1 MFYHITNRNIRCSAR
16 CAAILVTGILLLAA
30 LPGLPDQAAGT
41 GQALLASKARRLM
54 KKGVIAARLAH
65 YHLAIRYFLAAR
77 KADPD
82 DVTIYYNLGLA
93 EAQLPGRELRA
104 MAWLGAYLSANPAAP
119 NARAIRDEIDLL
131 DVKSQAEISHLLQT
145 MHTAASK
152 LRNPQFLSDHS
163 DTYNALG
170 EIAAR
175 YAQDGDMAHAREVI
189 GEIKDSSNIYQG
201 GAVASVVS
209 AQVGVGDL
217 TGAIRTISREP
228 HDLYARDNSLESII
242 SAAENIGNFR
252 VAVEAAKMIK
262 NQLIVAQQLE
272 NIAWREAQV
281 GNISAAQKLAVHILN
296 IPTRSDAEF
305 QIASVQAK
313 AVDIPGAQRSYRRAS
328 RDAIAGGALDS
339 TVEGTTVK
347 RDMTTAFFDI
357 QHAIAE
363 SQFKAGAIAAALK
376 TCSAEIKHLKA
387 AAFDP
392 KWPDYAAQKKHWPFN
407 PKFPAFFQM
416 ALYQTMDISAMQ
428 AIEHN
433 MIVAQS
439 KRGDITGAENTALA
453 AQRDGCHRSMLEL
466 SIAQGL
472 AAAHKFSDA
481 NAMCATALQAVGQ
494 IDDKKLK
501 NTIASRLSYGAYCLV
516 VAPELKA
523 GNRVE
528 ALRTLRIALKAAKLI
543 DNPAGAYDSAGD
555 DEMYLVRG
563 QVKAGDIPAAEA
575 TATLIRDQFQ
585 EVNALDAIALA
596 QSKAGDAAG
605 SRATFAA
612 DLDTASHIS
621 SKINRSVAR
630 YSIAADEATSGDI
643 SAAESTASLISDS
656 TYRSFAWS
664 HIATAQAKAGDMA
677 GARRNFG
684 LARDAAGISPDGYR
698 WIASVA
704 TDQAAVGDIPGA
716 IATAQGIFD
725 PISQMDADTTIAEA
739 QRKAG
744 HLNAA
749 RKTCEATMAVAR
761 IIPGALRRDD
771 IVANIAATDAKTG
784 DTVTAQKF
792 VNLISDPSYPGWK
805 IFAQAAIAK
814 VKEHPIVSKLKV
826 NPEAADPDAT
836 VYIAVLPWTGL
847 LFDKNKNDP
856 SPLDSSMFLDLHDYL
871 KGLPN
876 SDPASYIP
884 PNQPAAQTL
893 FNAMNDSVG
902 KLIQARHLINTMLKT
917 QRAQQRAMPKNK
929 N

>member
-16 CAAILVTGILLLAA
+16 CAAILVTGILLLAG

-41 GQALLASKARRLM
+41 RQALLASKARRLM

-65 YHLAIRYFLAAR
+65 YRLAIRYFLAAR

-104 MAWLGAYLSANPAAP
+104 MAWLGAYLAANPAAP

-152 LRNPQFLSDHS
+152 LRNPQFVWDHS
-163 DTYNALG
+163 DTYYALG
-170 EIAAR
+170 AIAAK
-175 YAQDGDMAHAREVI
+175 YAQDGDMPHAREVI
-189 GEIKDSSNIYQG
+189 GEIKDSSITGQG
-201 GAVASVVS
+201 VASVVS

-228 HDLYARDNSLESII
+228 HDMYTRDNSLESII

-262 NQLIVAQQLE
+262 NQLISAQQLE
-272 NIAWREAQV
+272 DVAWREAQV
-281 GNISAAQKLAVHILN
+281 GNISAAQKLAAHILN
-296 IPTRSDAEF
+296 IPARLEADF
-305 QIASVQAK
+305 QIASIQAK
-313 AVDIPGAQRSYRRAS
+313 SGDIPGAQRRYRRAS
-328 RDAIAGGALDS
+328 RDAIAGGALGS

-347 RDMTTAFFDI
+347 LDMTTAFFDI
-357 QHAIAE
+357 QLAIAE
-363 SQFKAGAIAAALK
+363 SQFKAGAITAALK
-376 TCSAEIKHLKA
+376 TCSAEIKHLKS

-392 KWPDYAAQKKHWPFN
+392 KWPDYAAQKKHWPFK

-416 ALYQTMDISAMQ
+416 ALDQTTDISAMQ

-433 MIVAQS
+433 MIVAQA
-439 KRGDITGAENTALA
+439 KRGDITGAENIALA

-481 NAMCATALQAVGQ
+481 NAMCDTALQAVGQ
-494 IDDKKLK
+494 LEDKKLK

-523 GNRVE
+523 GDRVE

-555 DEMYLVRG
+555 DEMYLVLG
-563 QVKAGDIPAAEA
+563 QAKAGDIPAAEA
-575 TATLIRDQFQ
+575 TATLIRDKNN
-585 EVNALDAIALA
+585 EVNALNAIALA
-596 QSKAGDAAG
+596 QSKAGDATG

-612 DLDTASHIS
+612 ALDVASHIS
-621 SKINRSVAR
+621 SKINRSVAQNT
-630 YSIAADEATSGDI
+630 IVAHETDAGDI

-684 LARDAAGISPDGYR
+684 LARDAAVISPHGYS

-716 IATAQGIFD
+716 IATAQKIFH
-725 PISQMDADTTIAEA
+725 PISQMDADAAIAEA

-744 HLNAA
+744 DLNAS
-749 RKTCEATMAVAR
+749 RKTCEAVMAAAR
-761 IIPGALRRDD
+761 MVPGALQRVD
-771 IVANIAATDAKTG
+771 IIARIAVTEAKAG
-784 DTVTAQKF
+784 DTTTAEKF
-792 VNLISDPSYPGWK
+792 VNLISDPGYPGWI

-814 VKEHPIVSKLKV
+814 VKAHPLVSKLKV
-826 NPEAADPDAT
+826 NPETADPDAT
-836 VYIAVLPWTGL
+836 VYIAISPWTGL

-876 SDPASYIP
+876 SDPVSYIP
-884 PNQPAAQTL
+884 PNQPAAQTI

-902 KLIQARHLINTMLKT
+902 KLIQARHLINTMLKA
-917 QRAQQRAMPKNK
+917 QRTQQRATTDNK